1 MLGKAS
7 FPVNHH
13 FIPML
18 WMITTGVEFQE
29 VSRDK
34 LQGEM
39 AAKRSNKAV
48 VDKLS
53 ALFER
58 LDAGLT
64 PAQRKASLLK
74 LEAVAKEVRARATT
88 A

>member
-1 MLGKAS
+1 
-7 FPVNHH
+7 
-13 FIPML
+13 
-18 WMITTGVEFQE
+18 
-29 VSRDK
+29 
-34 LQGEM
+34 M

-64 PAQRKASLLK
+64 PARRKASLLK
-74 LEAVAKEVRARATT
+74 LEAVANKVRARAIRT
-88 A
+88 